1 MQAKGMSGMPDQ
13 LTRDELA
20 ALNPG
25 LDERGLARLAAF
37 EHLIAEDDE
46 VSGYEDPE
54 GPEDE
59 CEGAP

>member
-1 MQAKGMSGMPDQ
+1 MPDQ